1 MFLHFSSDLYTI
13 LHTCIN
19 AGFARVG
26 QSNSAVHDHWTS
38 KIVGQHDFSRGRGYT
53 SSLLLE
59 AGMSQLVSG
68 LEFVAITSRVY
79 MCATNSTAH
88 RKVDENCRTS
98 DAHSFA

>member
-1 MFLHFSSDLYTI
+1 M
-13 LHTCIN
+13 
-19 AGFARVG
+19 
-26 QSNSAVHDHWTS
+26 
-38 KIVGQHDFSRGRGYT
+38 

-88 RKVDENCRTS
+88 RKVDENCMTP

>member
-1 MFLHFSSDLYTI
+1 MRALRGSGSQIQRYMITGR
-13 LHTCIN
+13 
-19 AGFARVG
+19 A
-26 QSNSAVHDHWTS
+26 TS
-38 KIVGQHDFSRGRGYT
+38 LASVISPGGYL

-88 RKVDENCRTS
+88 GKVDENCMMS
-98 DAHSFA
+98 GAHSFA